1 MRGAVTSRLEE
12 ISDCACA
19 RVATPG
25 AADAATP
32 PPTPPPDPDRH
43 GATANGGP
51 NFVLVLIDGGLFAHG
66 GMDHGFRGGEG
77 VTAAGPAAVLDAK
90 DIERQ
95 RLRADGYDA
104 VFADDA
110 ILLTAGNHFA
120 GEKQQRFFASI
131 YEDELVHLRA
141 AAGIQHGRFGAV
153 ARTAHVFALFGDNCF
168 ARSERCIEGFEIGGV
183 GVLRGQHR
191 ERP

>member
-1 MRGAVTSRLEE
+1 M
-12 ISDCACA
+12 
-19 RVATPG
+19 
-25 AADAATP
+25 
-32 PPTPPPDPDRH
+32 
-43 GATANGGP
+43 N
-51 NFVLVLIDGGLFAHG
+51 
-66 GMDHGFRGGEG
+66 HGFRGGEG

-95 RLRADGYDA
+95 RLRADGNDA
-104 VFADDA
+104 VLADDA

-120 GEKQQRFFASI
+120 GEKQQRFFAAI

-141 AAGIQHGRFGAV
+141 AAGTHHGRFGAV

-183 GVLRGQHR
+183 GVLRRQHGKDR
-191 ERP
+191 QRFVGDGFADAPAAGRIGSEPDASSGSA